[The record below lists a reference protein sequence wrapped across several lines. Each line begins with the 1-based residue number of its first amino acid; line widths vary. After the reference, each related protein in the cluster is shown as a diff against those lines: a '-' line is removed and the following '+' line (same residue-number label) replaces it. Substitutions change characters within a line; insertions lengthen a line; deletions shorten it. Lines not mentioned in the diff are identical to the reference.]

1 VEVLA
6 ALAIALVPASI
17 ALATTSGRR
26 VDLWLAALIGGGG
39 WLAALVLRV
48 PILSSLNPRSPTSGY
63 VASVLA
69 GLFEESLRFVIL
81 RTELLRRLS
90 TRGATALG
98 LGWGLAEA
106 ALLYALP
113 VVATSATQG
122 YGLVELLPGAIER
135 NFAISIHLSLAL
147 LVSVNP
153 GSLRL
158 LAVAVA
164 LHAAINCLALAS
176 LNVFRNVWVVEGVIA
191 AVAVAL
197 LVTAV
202 RLVRRFRR

>member
-1 VEVLA
+1 MEVLV
-6 ALAIALVPASI
+6 ALAVALLPASV

-26 VDLWLAALIGGGG
+26 VELWLVALLGGGG
-39 WLAALVLRV
+39 WLAALALRA
-48 PILSSLNPRSPTSGY
+48 PILASLDPRSPASGY

-81 RTELLRRLS
+81 RTEFLRRLS

-98 LGWGLAEA
+98 LGWGLTEA
-106 ALLYALP
+106 TLVYALP
-113 VVATSATQG
+113 VLATSAIKG
-122 YGLVELLPGAIER
+122 YGLAELLPGALER
-135 NFAISIHLSLAL
+135 NSATAIHLSLAL
-147 LVSVNP
+147 LISVNP

-164 LHAAINCLALAS
+164 LHAAVNCLALAS
-176 LNVFRNVWVVEGVIA
+176 LVAIGNVWVVEGVLV

-197 LVTAV
+197 LALAV
-202 RLVRRFRR
+202 ALVRRYRG